1 MKPIFLSFD
10 ISVQCRSTIIMANKY
25 QIVKTFRRLFR
36 RFQYIHPSKRHIVL
50 ITLCFWLSAIT
61 LWTIRRSP
69 LNNNNN
75 ESLNPN
81 TNILDNVVLEIFS
94 GETNPYYNEIDK
106 WHRNDS
112 NLPKLFPTSQ
122 TSSRSEFRN
131 TNVEKFTK
139 DFLNFFP

>member
-61 LWTIRRSP
+61 LWTIRTS
-69 LNNNNN
+69 NNNNQN
-75 ESLNPN
+75 GNLNH
-81 TNILDNVVLEIFS
+81 NILDNVVLVVVS
-94 GETNPYYNEIDK
+94 AETNPYYNEIDK

-122 TSSRSEFRN
+122 TSSRYVYLFH
-131 TNVEKFTK
+131 
-139 DFLNFFP
+139 DF

>member
-1 MKPIFLSFD
+1 M
-10 ISVQCRSTIIMANKY
+10 QCRSTIMMANKY

-75 ESLNPN
+75 EFLNPN

-112 NLPKLFPTSQ
+112 NLPKL
-122 TSSRSEFRN
+122 
-131 TNVEKFTK
+131 NVYFI
-139 DFLNFFP
+139 